1 MKKISKVAALLAAS
15 ALLFGGMFLS
25 CSDSDDGDSTG
36 GGSSTTKPT
45 PTPTPTPESEIT
57 GTTYAWTFNDI
68 TTDGI
73 NAVDAGGELAGKL
86 VLAADY
92 KYNSTPAGLALTM
105 GKGDASQGFVYNK
118 IDPAMAI
125 GSNQSVVKEKG
136 ASVGAVEP
144 AGELLTIKN
153 VKGPFKVLAYVSGNS
168 SSDKTDRYAYIKI
181 GDEEVCAPTKSSNT
195 VPAAGQELSY
205 SYTGTDKVTVVIGCA
220 KYLRVYDIKITSSA
234 EQDQSDGTTVTFTP
248 QSDNSTANTVDTL
261 GLVGTSV
268 APTGDAGTAANAV
281 IEEGKIKVTSK
292 AEGTETIT
300 VTNADGKTASFKAI
314 VAEDGSITISAITK
328 YARPAPVAGTPTAA
342 TSADAKDGSVT
353 LTLDGLSGDL
363 EFSLDETTWVTEA
376 TVKTSIAT
384 FTVST
389 SGTTATVSGLPVGT
403 YYVRYAATTAYAAS
417 ASTSVAISAAAAAG
431 GNEGATAFTEYFDS
445 YKKDNAEEFTSVT
458 DSSWTVLSTN
468 TSGASN
474 DTTFKSGIVIH
485 TGKTGD
491 FKVKTSTQKIG
502 DYTCKAMIQFPKS
515 SAGQMT
521 IPVKGNCTIN
531 IPWGNNKAGSAIEK
545 GEDRGLLAT
554 VSATGATIKTASGT
568 AGTSAFYSNPN
579 IAAGTYEVISF
590 VYTGGEGNV
599 VITCNKSASEAAGG
613 ACYIGLVDV
622 IPAN

>member
-45 PTPTPTPESEIT
+45 PTPTPESEIT

-73 NAVDAGGELAGKL
+73 NAVDAGGEYAGKL

-314 VAEDGSITISAITK
+314 VAEDGGITISAITK
-328 YARPAPVAGTPTAA
+328 YAVTAPAKDTDFAVEELKLTAKVAGLEYKA
-342 TSADAKDGSVT
+342 ADATDYTTIAKDAEVT
-353 LTLDGLSGDL
+353 L
-363 EFSLDETTWVTEA
+363 EA
-376 TVKTSIAT
+376 GS
-384 FTVST
+384 
-389 SGTTATVSGLPVGT
+389 
-403 YYVRYAATTAYAAS
+403 YAIRFAAVEGAYAAS
-417 ASTSVAISAAAAAG
+417 ADTSFTAAAAG
-431 GNEGATAFTEYFDS
+431 SIQTIKYFDS
-445 YKKDNAEEFTSVT
+445 TLIAFSGAGVSS
-458 DSSWTVLSTN
+458 DSSVVTAAEANVTTGFTGKFGTVNSVKSHFYETDEKTNWAKDATVFEITLKLTAVKDLKIMSITGDCNESTTGN
-468 TSGASN
+468 IKRTLKVGTSDAADLGTGKAVTIDKSN
-474 DTTFKSGIVIH
+474 INYSVSAGSTVDIVI
-485 TGKTGD
+485 TTIATNDISNKTMKQL
-491 FKVKTSTQKIG
+491 FK
-502 DYTCKAMIQFPKS
+502 D
-515 SAGQMT
+515 
-521 IPVKGNCTIN
+521 
-531 IPWGNNKAGSAIEK
+531 
-545 GEDRGLLAT
+545 L
-554 VSATGATIKTASGT
+554 
-568 AGTSAFYSNPN
+568 
-579 IAAGTYEVISF
+579 VIS
-590 VYTGGEGNV
+590 VQ
-599 VITCNKSASEAAGG
+599 
-613 ACYIGLVDV
+613 
-622 IPAN
+622 